1 MRRSLYGS
9 TPCIV
14 FTWLG
19 MRARCTALVPLS
31 GVRPRTA
38 ERERERALLLLVS
51 VELDMLGDLVCKT
64 VLNQWFSWRVP
75 LKPYKGGAQVA

>member
-64 VLNQWFSWRVP
+64 VRFT
-75 LKPYKGGAQVA
+75 GGVGAEPT